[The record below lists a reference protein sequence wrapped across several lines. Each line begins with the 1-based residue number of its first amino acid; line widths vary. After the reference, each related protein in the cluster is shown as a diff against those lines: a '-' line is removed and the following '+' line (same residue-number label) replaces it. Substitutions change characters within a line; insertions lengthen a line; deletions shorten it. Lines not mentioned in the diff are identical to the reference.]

1 MSELLER
8 DKTTDTNAV
17 YVMPDHFCDILAQTV
32 SFKHSLSFV
41 ARELKGDTKGLVA
54 FESNLH
60 RQARILNSNN
70 SVIDAWDICDLAKK
84 DSFFMQPSVSKNFI
98 IQDKNNYLTSTVDN
112 RVFGLIVSLKTF
124 NLLAEEFKQSLPDT
138 ALIFKNLY
146 DTLLEDIRGLA
157 NYMLVDDDNIVT
169 DQEKS
174 DIKAMYRIIDRFTCF

>member
-1 MSELLER
+1 
-8 DKTTDTNAV
+8 
-17 YVMPDHFCDILAQTV
+17 
-32 SFKHSLSFV
+32 
-41 ARELKGDTKGLVA
+41 
-54 FESNLH
+54 
-60 RQARILNSNN
+60 
-70 SVIDAWDICDLAKK
+70 
-84 DSFFMQPSVSKNFI
+84 MQPSVSENFT